1 MKKNVWV
8 TASHIAGV
16 ENVEA
21 DYLSR
26 NFNPDMEWMLHPE
39 IFEEINKITGTCDI
53 DLFASRDDKQIS
65 TYVSFSPDKHA
76 TAVYV
81 FKILWSELK
90 CYIFSPFCVLSRVL
104 QKIMTESVEAVIVAP
119 IWPICQQKQIDIFNT
134 NVNNVEEY
142 LTRLYKSGLGY
153 ISLNTTR
160 SALSSFWQL
169 ANSVNIGSHPLVCRF

>member
-65 TYVSFSPDKHA
+65 THVSFSPDKHA
-76 TAVYV
+76 AAVYA
-81 FKILWSELK
+81 FTISWSKLK
-90 CYIFSPFCVLSRVL
+90 CYIFSPFCVLCRVL
-104 QKIMTESVEAVIVAP
+104 QKIMTESVEAVGGTHLA
-119 IWPICQQKQIDIFNT
+119 DT
-134 NVNNVEEY
+134 
-142 LTRLYKSGLGY
+142 
-153 ISLNTTR
+153 
-160 SALSSFWQL
+160 ALVSTIITAS
-169 ANSVNIGSHPLVCRF
+169 